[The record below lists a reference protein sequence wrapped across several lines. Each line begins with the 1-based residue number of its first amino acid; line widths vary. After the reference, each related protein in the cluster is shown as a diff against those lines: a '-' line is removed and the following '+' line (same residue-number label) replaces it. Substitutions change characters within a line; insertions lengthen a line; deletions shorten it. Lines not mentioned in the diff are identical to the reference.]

1 MFAAEIIL
9 NASKQAVVA
18 TDDTEAIVFFNPAAE
33 NLYGLSAAEAL
44 GKQLSEVFTLGDPLA
59 ADSLFEALRAGR
71 SWSGT
76 QRSGPIDGPP
86 SVVLLSGSPLP
97 AENGKAGGFVLLS
110 TPLDQFEL
118 PKIAAESE
126 QLYREIVNTTPE
138 GIWILNERDETA
150 FANPQ
155 LAAMLGYT
163 PAEMHGAPS
172 SQFVAG
178 DGHAIDAQHGER
190 YRAGHSAQL
199 ELTLKRKGGTM
210 LSALLET
217 RPLFRA
223 DGSYRGVRATI
234 IDISE
239 RRAAEEEL
247 RNERTQIREILKIAR
262 IAEWTWHIE
271 SDAIEGMPELRDILK
286 LHASPAIT
294 LVDLLARFV
303 HPDDRERVSEGF
315 YRTRSENL
323 PLDVEFRI
331 RTNGESDLVLNM
343 RGYCVKDAA
352 GKTTG
357 LSGVLQD
364 VTERRQLE
372 NRLLQAERV
381 SSLGRLAAS
390 VAHEFNNVLMGIQP
404 FVDLLNRRAGADPTV
419 ALAAPRIADAVARGK
434 RITQEMLRY
443 TRIGEPTRTT
453 IDVSTWLQEFEPELA
468 QLAGPQIKVTIDAAP
483 SLMMVADGHQLRQ
496 VFANLIV
503 NAQHAMPEGGAV
515 AIRALPDMLRDRN
528 ERLNEAVHFIVADN
542 GIGMPEET
550 LRYIFEPLFTTR
562 KFGGTG
568 LGLAVAA
575 QVVQQ
580 HTGHIYAESAEGK
593 GSTFHILIPAAQAPK
608 TIAEPEVA
616 TAPSKQEPAREGT
629 RVTLVEDDESV
640 GAGLATIL
648 DLEGIAV
655 DWVRLGLDAVGRIAA
670 NRPDAVILD
679 LGLPDIDGLEVY
691 REIAERWPGL
701 PVLFSTGHGDETML
715 QPVLS
720 AHVAYIQKPYEMQA
734 LMEALDKV
742 IQK

>member
-1 MFAAEIIL
+1 MFAPEL
-9 NASKQAVVA
+9 LLKSSKQAVVA
-18 TDDTEAIVFFNPAAE
+18 TDDTEAIVFLNHAAE
-33 NLYGLSAAEAL
+33 ELYGWRASEVL
-44 GKQLSEVFTLGDPLA
+44 GKRLAAVLTLGDPLTA
-59 ADSLFEALRAGR
+59 ESLFEAQRAGR
-71 SWSGT
+71 SWVGT
-76 QRSGPIDGPP
+76 QRFGPTDGQP

-97 AENGKAGGFVLLS
+97 AENGNGGGFVLFS

-118 PKIAAESE
+118 PKIAAE
-126 QLYREIVNTTPE
+126 
-138 GIWILNERDETA
+138 
-150 FANPQ
+150 
-155 LAAMLGYT
+155 
-163 PAEMHGAPS
+163 
-172 SQFVAG
+172 
-178 DGHAIDAQHGER
+178 
-190 YRAGHSAQL
+190 
-199 ELTLKRKGGTM
+199 
-210 LSALLET
+210 
-217 RPLFRA
+217 
-223 DGSYRGVRATI
+223 
-234 IDISE
+234 
-239 RRAAEEEL
+239 EEL
-247 RNERTQIREILKIAR
+247 RNERMQIREIMKIAR
-262 IAEWTWHIE
+262 IAEWRWHIE
-271 SDAIEGMPELRDILK
+271 SDVIEGMPELWDILK
-286 LHASPAIT
+286 LDVPSGLT
-294 LVDLLARFV
+294 LIELLTRFI
-303 HPDDRERVSEGF
+303 HPDDCDRVSEAF

-323 PLDVEFRI
+323 PLDIEFRL
-331 RTNGESDLVLNM
+331 RTTNGDSDLVLNM
-343 RGYCVKDAA
+343 RGYSVMDAA

-404 FVDLLNRRAGADPTV
+404 FVDLLNRRSGADPTV

-434 RITQEMLRY
+434 RITQEMLRF

-453 IDVSTWLQEFEPELA
+453 VDVSTWLQEFEPELA

-503 NAQHAMPEGGAV
+503 NAQHAMPEGGEV
-515 AIRALPDMLRDRN
+515 VIRAMPDLLRDRN
-528 ERLNEAVHFIVADN
+528 ERLNEAVHFTISDN

-562 KFGGTG
+562 RFGGTG

-580 HTGHIYAESAEGK
+580 HKGHIYAESTEGK

-608 TIAEPEVA
+608 TIAEPAVA

-648 DLEGIAV
+648 DLEGITV
-655 DWVRLGLDAVGRIAA
+655 DWVRLGLEAVGRIDA
-670 NRPDAVILD
+670 NHPDAVILD
-679 LGLPDIDGLEVY
+679 LGLPDIDGLDVY
-691 REIAERWPGL
+691 REIAKRWPAL

-715 QPVLS
+715 QPVLNE
-720 AHVAYIQKPYEMQA
+720 HVAYIQKPYEMQA
-734 LMEALDKV
+734 LMDALDKV

>member
-1 MFAAEIIL
+1 MFAPEILL
-9 NASKQAVVA
+9 NSASQAVVA
-18 TDDTEAIVFFNPAAE
+18 TDDTEVIVFFNHAAE
-33 NLYGLSAAEAL
+33 ELYGWSSASAL
-44 GKQLSEVFTLGDPLA
+44 GKRLSEVLTLGDPLA
-59 ADSLFEALRAGR
+59 AQSLFEALRAGR
-71 SWSGT
+71 AWSGT
-76 QRSGPIDGPP
+76 QRTGPLDGPA

-126 QLYREIVNTTPE
+126 QLYREIVNATPE
-138 GIWILNERDETA
+138 GIWILNERDETI

-163 PAEMHGAPS
+163 PEEMHGAPS
-172 SQFVAG
+172 SKFVAG

-199 ELTLKRKGGTM
+199 ELTLKRKDGSM
-210 LSALLET
+210 LCALLET

-247 RNERTQIREILKIAR
+247 RNERSQIREIMKIAR
-262 IAEWTWHIE
+262 IAEWRWQTD
-271 SDAIEGMPELRDILK
+271 SDAIEGMPELWDILK
-286 LHASPAIT
+286 LDAVSRLT
-294 LVDLLARFV
+294 LSDLLEHFI
-303 HPDDRERVSEGF
+303 HSDDRDRVSEAF

-323 PLDVEFRI
+323 PLNVEFRL
-331 RTNGESDLVLNM
+331 RANGDNDLVLNM
-343 RGYCVKDAA
+343 RGYSVMDST
-352 GKTTG
+352 GKTIG

-434 RITQEMLRY
+434 RITQEMLRF

-468 QLAGPQIKVTIDAAP
+468 QLAGPQIKVIVDVAP

-496 VFANLIV
+496 VFANLVV
-503 NAQHAMPEGGAV
+503 NAQHAMPEGGEV
-515 AIRALPDMLRDRN
+515 EIRAMPDLLRDRN
-528 ERLNEAVHFIVADN
+528 ERLNEAVHFIIADN

-562 KFGGTG
+562 RFGGTG

-580 HTGHIYAESAEGK
+580 HKGHIYAESTEGK

-608 TIAEPEVA
+608 TIAAPEVA
-616 TAPSKQEPAREGT
+616 MALSKQEPAREGT

-640 GAGLATIL
+640 GAGLSTIL

-679 LGLPDIDGLEVY
+679 LGLPDIDGLDVY
-691 REIAERWPGL
+691 REIAMRWPGL
-701 PVLFSTGHGDETML
+701 PVLFSTGHGDETLL

-734 LMEALDKV
+734 LMDALDKV

>member
-1 MFAAEIIL
+1 MFAAETLL
-9 NASKQAVVA
+9 NSSKQAVVA
-18 TDDTEAIVFFNPAAE
+18 TDDTEGIVFVNRAAE
-33 NLYGLSAAEAL
+33 ELYGWSAAEVL
-44 GKQLSEVFTLGDPLA
+44 GKRLSEVLILSDPLA
-59 ADSLFEALRAGR
+59 AELLFEALRAGR

-76 QRSGPIDGPP
+76 QRSGPLDGPP
-86 SVVLLSGSPLP
+86 SVVLLTGSPLP
-97 AENGKAGGFVLLS
+97 AEDGKAGGFAVLA

-118 PKIAAESE
+118 PKI
-126 QLYREIVNTTPE
+126 
-138 GIWILNERDETA
+138 
-150 FANPQ
+150 
-155 LAAMLGYT
+155 
-163 PAEMHGAPS
+163 
-172 SQFVAG
+172 
-178 DGHAIDAQHGER
+178 
-190 YRAGHSAQL
+190 
-199 ELTLKRKGGTM
+199 
-210 LSALLET
+210 
-217 RPLFRA
+217 
-223 DGSYRGVRATI
+223 
-234 IDISE
+234 
-239 RRAAEEEL
+239 AAEEEL
-247 RNERTQIREILKIAR
+247 RNERTQIREIMKIAC
-262 IAEWTWHIE
+262 IAEWRWQID
-271 SDAIEGMPELRDILK
+271 SDAIEGMPELWDILK
-286 LHASPAIT
+286 LDPSAGLT
-294 LVDLLARFV
+294 LTDLLARFV
-303 HPDDRERVSEGF
+303 HPDDRERVGEAF
-315 YRTRSENL
+315 NRTRSENL
-323 PLDVEFRI
+323 PLDIELRL
-331 RTNGESDLVLNM
+331 RTNGDTDLVLNM
-343 RGYCVKDAA
+343 RGYSVMGSA

-372 NRLLQAERV
+372 SRLLQAERV

-434 RITQEMLRY
+434 RITQEMLRF
-443 TRIGEPTRTT
+443 TRIGEPARTT

-468 QLAGPQIKVTIDAAP
+468 QLAGPRVKVTVEAAP
-483 SLMMVADGHQLRQ
+483 ALMMVADGHQLRQ

-503 NAQHAMPEGGAV
+503 NAQHAMPDGGEV
-515 AIRALPDMLRDRN
+515 EIRVMSDTLRDRSD
-528 ERLNEAVHFIVADN
+528 RLSDAVHFTIADT

-562 KFGGTG
+562 RFGGTG

-580 HTGHIYAESAEGK
+580 HKGHIYAESTQGK

-608 TIAEPEVA
+608 TIAAPEVA
-616 TAPSKQEPAREGT
+616 AALSKQEPGREGT

-655 DWVRLGLDAVGRIAA
+655 DWVRLGLDAVARIAA

-679 LGLPDIDGLEVY
+679 LGLPDIDGLDVY
-691 REIAERWPGL
+691 REIAKRWPGL

-734 LMEALDKV
+734 LMDALDKV

>member
-1 MFAAEIIL
+1 MFAPEIIL
-9 NASKQAVVA
+9 RSSKQAVVA
-18 TDDTEAIVFFNPAAE
+18 TDDTEAIVFLNHAAE
-33 NLYGLSAAEAL
+33 ELYGWRASEVL
-44 GKQLSEVFTLGDPLA
+44 GKPLAEVLTLGDSLT
-59 ADSLFEALRAGR
+59 ADSLFEALRTGR
-71 SWSGT
+71 SWSGAH
-76 QRSGPIDGPP
+76 RSGPLDGPP

-97 AENGKAGGFVLLS
+97 AEDGNAGGYVLLS
-110 TPLDQFEL
+110 MPLDQFEL

-126 QLYREIVNTTPE
+126 QLYREIVNATPE
-138 GIWILNERDETA
+138 GIWILNERDETV

-163 PAEMHGAPS
+163 QDEMRGAPS

-199 ELTLKRKGGTM
+199 ELTLKRKDGAM
-210 LSALLET
+210 LCALLET

-223 DGSYRGVRATI
+223 DGSYRGVRARI

-239 RRAAEEEL
+239 RRAAEEAL
-247 RNERTQIREILKIAR
+247 RNERKQIREIMKIAR
-262 IAEWTWHIE
+262 IAEWRWHIE
-271 SDAIEGMPELRDILK
+271 SDAIEGMPELWEILK
-286 LHASPAIT
+286 VDESAGLT
-294 LVDLLARFV
+294 LIDLLTRFI
-303 HPDDRERVSEGF
+303 HSDDCDRVSEAF

-323 PLDVEFRI
+323 PLDIEFRL
-331 RTNGESDLVLNM
+331 RTNGDTDLVLNM
-343 RGYCVKDAA
+343 RGYSVMDST

-372 NRLLQAERV
+372 SRLLQAERV

-434 RITQEMLRY
+434 RITQEMLRF
-443 TRIGEPTRTT
+443 TRIGEPSRAT
-453 IDVSTWLQEFEPELA
+453 IDVRTWLEEFEPELA
-468 QLAGPQIKVTIDAAP
+468 QLAGPRVKVIVEAAP
-483 SLMMVADGHQLRQ
+483 ALMMAADGHQLRQ

-503 NAQHAMPEGGAV
+503 NAQHAMPEGGEV
-515 AIRALPDMLRDRN
+515 AIRATPDLLRDRS
-528 ERLNEAVHFIVADN
+528 ERLNEAVHFTISDN

-562 KFGGTG
+562 RFGGTG

-580 HTGHIYAESAEGK
+580 HKGHIYAESVEGK

-608 TIAEPEVA
+608 TIAAPEVT

-691 REIAERWPGL
+691 REIAKRWPGL

-734 LMEALDKV
+734 LIDALDKV

>member
-1 MFAAEIIL
+1 MFAAENLL
-9 NASKQAVVA
+9 NSSKQAVVA
-18 TDDTEAIVFFNPAAE
+18 TDDSEAIVFLNHAAE
-33 NLYGLSAAEAL
+33 ELYGWRASEVL
-44 GKQLSEVFTLGDPLA
+44 GKRLAQVLTLGDPLTEQ
-59 ADSLFEALRAGR
+59 SLFEALRAGR

-76 QRSGPIDGPP
+76 QRSGPVDGPQ

-97 AENGKAGGFVLLS
+97 AEDGKAGGYVLFS

-138 GIWILNERDETA
+138 GIWILNERDETV

-163 PAEMHGAPS
+163 PDEMHGAPS

-178 DGHAIDAQHGER
+178 GGHAIDAQHGER

-199 ELTLKRKGGTM
+199 ELTLKRKDGAT

-217 RPLFRA
+217 RPLFRT

-239 RRAAEEEL
+239 RRAAEEAL
-247 RNERTQIREILKIAR
+247 RNERKQIREIMKIAR
-262 IAEWTWHIE
+262 IAEWRWHIE
-271 SDAIEGMPELRDILK
+271 SDAIGGMPELWEILK
-286 LHASPAIT
+286 VDESAGLT
-294 LVDLLARFV
+294 LIDLLTRFI
-303 HPDDRERVSEGF
+303 HSDDCDRVSEAF

-323 PLDVEFRI
+323 PLDVEFRL
-331 RTNGESDLVLNM
+331 RTNGDTDLVLNM
-343 RGYCVKDAA
+343 RGYSVMDAT

-372 NRLLQAERV
+372 SRLLQAERV

-434 RITQEMLRY
+434 RITQEMLRF
-443 TRIGEPTRTT
+443 TRIGEPTRAT
-453 IDVSTWLQEFEPELA
+453 IDVRTWLEEFEPELA
-468 QLAGPQIKVTIDAAP
+468 QLAGPRVKVIVEAAP
-483 SLMMVADGHQLRQ
+483 ALMMAADGHQLRQ

-503 NAQHAMPEGGAV
+503 NAQHAMPEGGEV
-515 AIRALPDMLRDRN
+515 AIRAMPDLLRDRS
-528 ERLNEAVHFIVADN
+528 ERLNEAVHFTISDN

-562 KFGGTG
+562 RFGGTG

-580 HTGHIYAESAEGK
+580 HKGHIYAESTEGK

-608 TIAEPEVA
+608 TIAAPEVA
-616 TAPSKQEPAREGT
+616 TVPSKQEPAREGT

-640 GAGLATIL
+640 GAGLSSIL

-691 REIAERWPGL
+691 REIAKRWPGL

-734 LMEALDKV
+734 LIDALDKV